1 MVLITAMGAMSPPAV
16 GFRRSPVAMMADRSY
31 FATCVKGLEPV
42 LATELQGPLVGAV
55 GVREGHLGVH
65 FEGGDAVGAR
75 AVLWLRSAL
84 RVMELLET
92 EDGVTNQESLYA
104 MTRRVAWADL
114 LESSESTISVQ
125 AVLSGPRP
133 KDGSMMRAGDWVCS
147 ACGALVFASKLQ
159 CFRCKASKPDE
170 SKNLTLTLTLTRT
183 LTLTLTLTL
192 THTLILTL
200 TPTLYKAPKPDES
213 KGGGG
218 LTHSHFTALTVKNAA
233 CDATRDARGWRPSV
247 DTEDADLPLLLHT
260 HRGTASLYRLLSG

>member
-16 GFRRSPVAMMADRSY
+16 GFRRSPVAVMADRSY

-133 KDGSMMRAGDWVCS
+133 KDGSVMRAGDWVCS

-159 CFRCKASKPDE
+159 CFRC
-170 SKNLTLTLTLTRT
+170 
-183 LTLTLTLTL
+183 
-192 THTLILTL
+192 
-200 TPTLYKAPKPDES
+200 KAPKPDES

-260 HRGTASLYRLLSG
+260 HRGTASLYRLLSGAASMPNPNPSPNLSPNPSPNPSPSPSPSPSPKPKPKP

>member
-1 MVLITAMGAMSPPAV
+1 MVLITAMSGMSPPAV
-16 GFRRSPVAMMADRSY
+16 AFRRSPVAMMADRSY

-42 LATELQGPLVGAV
+42 LANELQGPLVGAL

-92 EDGVTNQESLYA
+92 EEDVTNQESLYA

-114 LESSESTISVQ
+114 FESSESTISVQ

-133 KDGSMMRAGDWVCS
+133 KDGSVMRAGDWVCGS
-147 ACGALVFASKLQ
+147 CGALVFASKFE
-159 CFRCKASKPDE
+159 CFRCKAAKPDE
-170 SKNLTLTLTLTRT
+170 G
-183 LTLTLTLTL
+183 
-192 THTLILTL
+192 
-200 TPTLYKAPKPDES
+200 

-233 CDATRDARGWRPSV
+233 CDAARDAHGWRPSV
-247 DTEDADLPLLLHT
+247 NTEDADLPLLLHT
-260 HRGTASLYRLLSG
+260 HRGTASLYRLLSGAASMHKRGYRDKMHAASLKASSES